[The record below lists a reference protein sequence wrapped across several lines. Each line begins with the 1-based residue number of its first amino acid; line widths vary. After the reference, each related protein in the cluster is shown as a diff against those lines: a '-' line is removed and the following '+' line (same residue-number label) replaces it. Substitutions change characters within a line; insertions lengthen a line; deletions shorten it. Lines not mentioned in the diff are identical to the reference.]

1 MIPRKKWATY
11 TAHEKELM
19 KTAVTHASPDEYF
32 TPEYAAAFIGVSP
45 RTLQS
50 WRDNDS
56 DKLEYS
62 KPCRSV
68 VLYQARVLHGFL
80 RRMTYK
86 CTANYRKAS

>member
-1 MIPRKKWATY
+1 MIQRKKWANY
-11 TAHEKELM
+11 TAQEKELM
-19 KTAVTHASPDEYF
+19 KVAVTHASPDEYF
-32 TPEYAAAFIGVSP
+32 TPEYAGAFIGVSP

-68 VLYQARVLHGFL
+68 ILYQTKVLHQFL
-80 RRMTYK
+80 QRSTYK
-86 CTANYRKAS
+86 CTANYLKAS